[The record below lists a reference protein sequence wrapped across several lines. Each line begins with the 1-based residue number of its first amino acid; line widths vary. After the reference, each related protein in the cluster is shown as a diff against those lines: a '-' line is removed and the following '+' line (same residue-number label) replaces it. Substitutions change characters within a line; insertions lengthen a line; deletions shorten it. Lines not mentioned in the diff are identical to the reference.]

1 MNKINN
7 QLVCNGDEGARDGGQ
22 RIREERAALWREAGE
37 GLSKKATLQNGLRAE
52 PWERL
57 REGVRGRR
65 NGGCKGP
72 GAGAPGLCRAPR

>member
-7 QLVCNGDEGARDGGQ
+7 QLMCNGDEGARDGGQ

-52 PWERL
+52 
-57 REGVRGRR
+57 
-65 NGGCKGP
+65 
-72 GAGAPGLCRAPR
+72 